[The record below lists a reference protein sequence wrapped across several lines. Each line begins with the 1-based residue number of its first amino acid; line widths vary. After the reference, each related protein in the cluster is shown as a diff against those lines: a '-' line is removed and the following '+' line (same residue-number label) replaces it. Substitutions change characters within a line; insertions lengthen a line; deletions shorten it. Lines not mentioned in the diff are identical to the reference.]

1 MSREAPQAS
10 PAVEP
15 VQSLPTPRSIIDTM
29 NALPPALD
37 FSRRTISSA
46 SDAIHG
52 SLTLSDIAT
61 RLQEDYGLGGQ
72 DVEVLWKNSAMEDGG
87 RVRALGSF
95 DAVIRVRG
103 FGMEE
108 APLII
113 NVKTLQE

>member
-1 MSREAPQAS
+1 
-10 PAVEP
+10 
-15 VQSLPTPRSIIDTM
+15 
-29 NALPPALD
+29 
-37 FSRRTISSA
+37 
-46 SDAIHG
+46 
-52 SLTLSDIAT
+52 
-61 RLQEDYGLGGQ
+61 
-72 DVEVLWKNSAMEDGG
+72 MEDGG